1 MNIYLENAGVVRNC
15 RYLKKLSRLLPP
27 KERIDLFLRS
37 QKPIGLLAQMA
48 LVMCVPTIKT
58 MELTV
63 SAHSLLPQLVWF
75 ANHFARY
82 SLRFTV
88 EKKLTGRQWK
98 RISRLRDVICVDD
111 RSGED
116 HTALYRANRR
126 VIANTPDCRQLDTA
140 NTYYAAVKMADKQ
153 CHYTSCLGKTLFIA
167 ADGTVSFCPERP
179 RQTAMGNLSELTQ
192 LFHTPSF
199 MEALK
204 AMIPKRK
211 ACAAG
216 CKHYG
221 SCMGGCIFRPDCS
234 DFYRDSEAAIRDIT
248 RLIETGEDLSRI
260 PVYKERSIVYRLFS
274 GKPYPDSVR

>member
-88 EKKLTGRQWK
+88 EKKLTAS
-98 RISRLRDVICVDD
+98 SRFSQSAVP
-111 RSGED
+111 S
-116 HTALYRANRR
+116 ALPCLK
-126 VIANTPDCRQLDTA
+126 NTPMR
-140 NTYYAAVKMADKQ
+140 
-153 CHYTSCLGKTLFIA
+153 
-167 ADGTVSFCPERP
+167 
-179 RQTAMGNLSELTQ
+179 
-192 LFHTPSF
+192 
-199 MEALK
+199 
-204 AMIPKRK
+204 
-211 ACAAG
+211 
-216 CKHYG
+216 
-221 SCMGGCIFRPDCS
+221 
-234 DFYRDSEAAIRDIT
+234 
-248 RLIETGEDLSRI
+248 
-260 PVYKERSIVYRLFS
+260 
-274 GKPYPDSVR
+274 